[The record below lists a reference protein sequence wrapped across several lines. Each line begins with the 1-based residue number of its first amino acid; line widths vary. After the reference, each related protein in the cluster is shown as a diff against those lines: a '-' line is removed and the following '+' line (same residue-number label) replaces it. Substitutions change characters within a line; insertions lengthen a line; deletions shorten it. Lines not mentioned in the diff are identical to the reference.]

1 MPAQTQGGSIIRK
14 KKKMTREKEIGD
26 QLVVSVTC
34 SHVEVRKTGV
44 MGTSFLSVTASEK
57 AKEGPH
63 GRDCGS

>member
-1 MPAQTQGGSIIRK
+1 
-14 KKKMTREKEIGD
+14 MTREKEIGD

-57 AKEGPH
+57 AKEGTVDHSFRVLGVNVPL
-63 GRDCGS
+63 C

>member
-14 KKKMTREKEIGD
+14 KKMTREIEIGD
-26 QLVVSVTC
+26 RLVVSVTC

-44 MGTSFLSVTASEK
+44 VGTSFLSVTASEK